1 MLWQILNGVIKGH
14 PVTNNQLPDSFLNA
28 CGECISS
35 KEETAESFNQF
46 FISVGEDLQQ
56 AIPTSCLD
64 PLKYVQPQPKHGFNV
79 MRSTNAVELKEI
91 VRGMKNVGAGI
102 DGINANLF
110 KRTFPAIAYQLIHL
124 INICLQN
131 GVFPNALKVAIVKPV
146 FKSGDKKTFSNY
158 RPISILPYVSKQ
170 LEKVIQMR
178 TMEYLQDG
186 NILNPKQFGF
196 QNSKE

>member
-1 MLWQILNGVIKGH
+1 M
-14 PVTNNQLPDSFLNA
+14 NA
-28 CGECISS
+28 RGECISS
-35 KEETAESFNQF
+35 KEEIAESFNQF

-79 MRSTNAVELKEI
+79 IRSTNAVELKEI

-110 KRTFPAIAYQLIHL
+110 KRTFPAIADQLVHL

-158 RPISILPYVSKQ
+158 RPISILPYVSKL
-170 LEKVIQMR
+170 LEKVIQIR

-196 QNSKE
+196 QKNKSTYICHCSCFKKTSQNPWRVGR